1 VKKLLEGR
9 TFLNLIMLGF
19 ALYCVARALGYGPN
33 SRIFPLVIGIPTA
46 VLLGL
51 STLAVWKPS
60 LLRGTDVTLRSSS
73 TAEPNMDEAEN
84 EKYAPLHIAAMIGWL
99 LFAAAAIG
107 LVGFRVA
114 VPLFIVLFGR
124 LEGRV
129 GWAAI
134 ICVALFTSAFTVGYF
149 EMFMKFA
156 MFRGI
161 WFGDMLPLY

>member
-9 TFLNLIMLGF
+9 TLLNLIMLAF

-46 VLLGL
+46 VLLAL
-51 STLAVWKPS
+51 SILAVWKPS
-60 LLRGTDVTLRSSS
+60 ILRGADVTLGGSPS
-73 TAEPNMDEAEN
+73 TEPDMDEAGD
-84 EKYAPLHIAAMIGWL
+84 EKYTPLHIAAMIGWL

-124 LEGRV
+124 LEGRA
-129 GWAAI
+129 GWPAV
-134 ICVALFTSAFTVGYF
+134 ICVALFTWAFIVGYF